1 MLQPEAAV
9 PYSYSAQCTICWA
22 LYLQS
27 QVLWAGSPAKNKGGR
42 GGGGES
48 TLVDDRDGSL

>member
-27 QVLWAGSPAKNKGGR
+27 QVLWAGSPAKSKGGR